1 MDDSIYWAH
10 LTAVEGMGAATFEAL
25 IKRFGSIQRAMAA
38 SIDQLKEIPSLDE
51 RTAEA
56 IRHAHLTLDAT
67 REKIEELE
75 SKGMRV
81 LTSLDNA
88 YPARLR
94 QAANP
99 PPVIFQAGK
108 WEAQDNL
115 AVAIIGSR
123 ECSAVSAKRAREYA
137 RFLAERGLTIVSGYA
152 DGVDINAHRGA
163 LEAGGRT
170 IIIPGCGADHFDFGP
185 LSDVGV
191 ASFLELGVRGVWLS
205 EQPPEADW
213 SGQGSLARNR
223 LVAALAQAV
232 LVIEAALNSSTLDTV
247 ARARNLKRP
256 LFAQSYSTISPPVMG
271 NEQLIKEGAQ
281 AIGTKAELDQIVEL
295 VKGKQGKG
303 KKKPE
308 DPRR

>member
-1 MDDSIYWAH
+1 MRYSRPAGEIWGVLRFLNSCPIQAAIRLKVTPLIGRRIETLFLMYFKYHIPASEASALGKLCRRPIGDPKPITQERNKMDDSIYWAH
-10 LTAVEGMGAATFEAL
+10 LAAVEGMGVATFEAL

-38 SIDQLKEIPSLDE
+38 SVDQLKEIPSLDE

-56 IRHAHLTLDAT
+56 IRHAHLTLNAT

-123 ECSAVSAKRAREYA
+123 KCSG
-137 RFLAERGLTIVSGYA
+137 RFSQTRPRICAALGRSGFNHRLRLCGRRGHQRPSGGA
-152 DGVDINAHRGA
+152 GSRGA
-163 LEAGGRT
+163 N
-170 IIIPGCGADHFDFGP
+170 HHH
-185 LSDVGV
+185 S
-191 ASFLELGVRGVWLS
+191 
-205 EQPPEADW
+205 
-213 SGQGSLARNR
+213 R
-223 LVAALAQAV
+223 L
-232 LVIEAALNSSTLDTV
+232 
-247 ARARNLKRP
+247 RRRP
-256 LFAQSYSTISPPVMG
+256 F
-271 NEQLIKEGAQ
+271 
-281 AIGTKAELDQIVEL
+281 
-295 VKGKQGKG
+295 
-303 KKKPE
+303 
-308 DPRR
+308 